1 MIEKQRLR
9 HGLQKI
15 DKVIVPA
22 DVCEFMRQHGFQL
35 LHAEA
40 QERRGWKQN
49 YRPQPTHNAGS
60 ISEPGDHHAHGAA
73 DSHPVCQARD
83 RVDNWSFSSLA
94 RALES
99 AYMPGNPNEPD
110 SKGE

>member
-1 MIEKQRLR
+1 MKEKQRLSD
-9 HGLQKI
+9 GLQKI

-40 QERRGWKQN
+40 QERRGWEQN

-60 ISEPGDHHAHGAA
+60 ISEPGDHHTHGAA
-73 DSHPVCQARD
+73 YSHTVCQARD
-83 RVDNWSFSSLA
+83 RVDNWSFSGFA
-94 RALES
+94 RAVETGYI
-99 AYMPGNPNEPD
+99 AGNPND
-110 SKGE
+110 A